1 MAYADNASKFVA
13 VINRK
18 HPAPVVLNALAHT
31 AFGLSGIAGVGNLL
45 EYQNVACD
53 FAAKIDESPFII
65 LEAKNSNQ
73 LRVLLSNVKEASST
87 SIAYNVFTTSMI
99 GASAAA
105 QMEATRTALDEALDF
120 VVVVIFGAREAVEA
134 LTKRFSLF
142 KQ

>member
-1 MAYADNASKFVA
+1 MAYADNTSKFVA
-13 VINRK
+13 VINRR
-18 HPAPVVLNALAHT
+18 HATPVVLNALAHA

-73 LRVLLSNVKEASST
+73 LRVLLSNIKEESSA

-120 VVVVIFGAREAVEA
+120 VVVVIFGAREGVEA

>member
-18 HPAPVVLNALAHT
+18 HPTPVVLNALAHT
-31 AFGLSGIAGVGNLL
+31 TFGLSGIAGVGNLL
-45 EYQNVACD
+45 DYQNDACD

-73 LRVLLSNVKEASST
+73 LRVLLSNVKETSST
-87 SIAYNVFTTSMI
+87 RIAYNVFTTSMI
-99 GASAAA
+99 GPSAAA
-105 QMEATRTALDEALDF
+105 QLEATRTERDEALDF
-120 VVVVIFGAREAVEA
+120 VVVVIFGAREGVEA

-142 KQ
+142 KH